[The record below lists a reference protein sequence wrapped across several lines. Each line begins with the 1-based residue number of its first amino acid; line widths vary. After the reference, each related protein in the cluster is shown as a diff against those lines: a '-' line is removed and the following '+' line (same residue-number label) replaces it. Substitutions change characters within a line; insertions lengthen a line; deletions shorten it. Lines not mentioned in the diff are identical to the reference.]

1 MSRLGAGATHTDRLL
16 SELRGLRAEASRAA
30 HRHRAIRLMLDE
42 RGEILVPDLSAS
54 NHNRDGARAFLR
66 ALWSEPALQ
75 DFDVSEIAGV
85 ALLPEGMRAW
95 ALEALK
101 GKEGAAYPIVM
112 YNAVNKVPKYDHKGL
127 HFKRNYPIDCKTCKT
142 GKKEGKPARL
152 SDDGPPKKKGKQS
165 QLSFAKPSSK

>member
-1 MSRLGAGATHTDRLL
+1 MWLWWRRRHSDVADIRRVLV
-16 SELRGLRAEASRAA
+16 LRV
-30 HRHRAIRLMLDE
+30 
-42 RGEILVPDLSAS
+42 LV
-54 NHNRDGARAFLR
+54 ARAPAARPR
-66 ALWSEPALQ
+66 AVPPHPLLEEGCPY
-75 DFDVSEIAGV
+75 VSEIAGV

-127 HFKRNYPIDCKTCKT
+127 HFKRNYPIDCKTCQT

>member
-1 MSRLGAGATHTDRLL
+1 M
-16 SELRGLRAEASRAA
+16 
-30 HRHRAIRLMLDE
+30 
-42 RGEILVPDLSAS
+42 
-54 NHNRDGARAFLR
+54 
-66 ALWSEPALQ
+66 Q

-142 GKKEGKPARL
+142 GKKEGKPACL